1 MIRKLM
7 CVAPGGLVWKIEN
20 DPVIASST
28 HVRVRGEFAA
38 PKHGTEL
45 GFYKGAIPARG
56 TLDPE
61 YQIWRPGTAS
71 WGYPNQVGNMI
82 VGRVEEIGPNV
93 KKVTV
98 GDRVCVY
105 SGFQELCVVQE
116 TEVWKMPAHLSW
128 KSAVCLDPADFAFG
142 AVRDGHVRIGDGVA
156 IFGLGAIGL
165 MCIQFARL
173 AGADPVIGIDHLA
186 NRRAVAEELGADRVL
201 DPAACDP
208 ALEIK
213 KATGKRGV
221 DVAIDFR
228 GSVASLQAALGAVAY
243 GGNVVAGAMPAPYPA
258 GLDFG
263 ADSHINVPNLIFSR
277 ACSQP
282 DRDHPRW
289 NNTRIYESCWRLLCE
304 GRVTGEPIVGPLVAF
319 EDLLTEYPK
328 IARHPDRIIKLGV
341 QF

>member
-1 MIRKLM
+1 VIRKLM
-7 CVAPGGLVWKIEN
+7 CVAPGKLAWQAAD
-20 DPVIASST
+20 DPAVARST
-28 HVRVRGEFAA
+28 DLRVRSEFAA

-45 GFYKGAIPARG
+45 AFYKGSVPARG

-61 YQIWRPGTAS
+61 YQIWRPGVAS
-71 WGYPNQVGNMI
+71 WGYPNHMGNMI
-82 VGRVEEIGPNV
+82 VGRVEEVGPDV
-93 KKVTV
+93 KKMAV
-98 GDRVCVY
+98 GDRVCLY
-105 SGFQELCVVQE
+105 SGFQEQCVVQE
-116 TEVWKMPAHLSW
+116 ADVWKMPAHLSW

-173 AGADPVIGIDHLA
+173 AGADPVIGVDHLA
-186 NRRAVAEELGADRVL
+186 NRRAVAEELGATLAL
-201 DPAACDP
+201 DPAACNP

-213 KATGKRGV
+213 KATRRRGV

-228 GSVASLQAALGAVAY
+228 GSVASLQAALRAVAF

-258 GLDFG
+258 GLDLG
-263 ADSHINVPNLIFSR
+263 AESHINVPNLIFSR

-289 NNTRIYESCWRLLCE
+289 SNRRIYESCWRLLCE
-304 GRVTGEPIVGPLVAF
+304 GKVTGEPIVGPIVAF
-319 EDLLTEYPK
+319 EDLLIEYPK
-328 IARHPDRIIKLGV
+328 IANHPDKIIKLAV
-341 QF
+341 RF